1 MPLSENREEIV
12 KERTH
17 GPVSLAAILRL
28 ALWALVPAAMLL
40 AYGCGNESNQAT
52 TAAKYPT
59 GISEDIEQQ
68 LKYDARVDSFDTSGD
83 TLVVNVNEAWLNS
96 PPGMQER
103 SLGQWYTLWHSN
115 HSGGVEVQHDGD
127 KVATWTSKSGYKPVT
142 KSKGGETH
150 SET

>member
-1 MPLSENREEIV
+1 MKTRAHDVFNFELSMH
-12 KERTH
+12 RT
-17 GPVSLAAILRL
+17 LL
-28 ALWALVPAAMLL
+28 ALALGWLIFVF
-40 AYGCGNESNQAT
+40 GCGGSSNDTT

-83 TLVVNVNEAWLNS
+83 TLVVNVNDAWVNS

-103 SLGQWYTLWHSN
+103 SVGQWYTLWSSN
-115 HSGGVEVQHDGD
+115 HSGGVEVQKDGD

-142 KSKGGETH
+142 KSKGDQTH